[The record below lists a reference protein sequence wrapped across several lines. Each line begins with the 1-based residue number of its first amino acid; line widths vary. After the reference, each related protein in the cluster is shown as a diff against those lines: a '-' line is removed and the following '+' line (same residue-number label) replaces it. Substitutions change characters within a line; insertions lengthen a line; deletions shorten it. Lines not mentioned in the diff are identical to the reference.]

1 MSEWSQSFQEAFCKR
16 YRCSPAA
23 YPRKAFLKTLYRRA
37 RWIVPLLQLTRRNYF
52 RLDHDL
58 IGEVGASRNWSD
70 FNSAIS
76 NYVQSNMLRSG
87 FLRRD
92 LKFRVSC
99 NRLKRLARKLFG
111 ERGSGRPREKE
122 PIPEPPNEALR
133 PAAEAK
139 RARRELDRAAGTGSN
154 PPTRD

>member
-37 RWIVPLLQLTRRNYF
+37 RWIVPLLQLTHRNYF

-58 IGEVGASRNWSD
+58 IAEAGASRSWSD
-70 FNSAIS
+70 FNAAIS

-87 FLRRD
+87 FLRRE

-99 NRLKRLARKLFG
+99 NRLKRLAKKLFG
-111 ERGSGRPREKE
+111 ERGPGSSREKE

-133 PAAEAK
+133 PEAEAE
-139 RARRELDRAAGTGSN
+139 RARREAERAARLAAK
-154 PPTRD
+154 PPRRD